1 MSEPKYIYFFAR
13 KEKFHSLSNFS
24 NHAVTIANRKYQTG
38 EHSFHG
44 EKYYLIGQ
52 NCNNKSRKEKLIA
65 YSKKFQEL
73 SVYKTP
79 AEAKRAGGKKGFA
92 LMKDE
97 LEFWD
102 TVNIDVQKKIC
113 HWKITNY
120 KEVKDDLKKK

>member
-52 NCNNKSRKEKLIA
+52 NCNNNNTDMCKLID
-65 YSKKFQEL
+65 YQ
-73 SVYKTP
+73 
-79 AEAKRAGGKKGFA
+79 
-92 LMKDE
+92 
-97 LEFWD
+97 
-102 TVNIDVQKKIC
+102 
-113 HWKITNY
+113 
-120 KEVKDDLKKK
+120 DLPDNFKCK